1 MTTITKALIAGLLV
15 IALIGERTAF
25 AQWNSQPVAVPIGE
39 ALAALLQKGAA
50 GYASTDRAWR
60 YTFPRDYGV
69 HPDHRTELWH
79 FSGSVVSRQGRRFG
93 FQVGFFRIGVIPPGA
108 PAGPSAWATRNLYWA
123 QFALDDAASNR
134 FHASERIERAA
145 MDLSGA
151 SSSPPRVWV
160 GNWVMEV
167 DSADAPGAVLR
178 LDAAIDEVRIALALR
193 SAKPPVAPAVGGG
206 RSSGSGQ
213 PNPFHAYLMTRLV
226 ATGTVHIGTERF
238 EVEGRA
244 WLDRAW
250 GLVPLPWGAVVWD
263 RFLVQLDDGRE
274 LMALRL
280 RRRDGGGNPVIT
292 GMLVAHDGSSRMLD
306 DGAVDIELLER
317 DGTRFPSR
325 WWLRVPG
332 EGIELGLTAYVAER
346 KTRLSMRSWAGA
358 VDVGGTSN
366 GRPIRGNGYV
376 ELAANATTAGG
387 T

>member
-1 MTTITKALIAGLLV
+1 MLMVTKALIAGLLV
-15 IALIGERTAF
+15 VALDPGRPLL
-25 AQWNSQPVAVPIGE
+25 AQGQPVAVPVGE
-39 ALAALLQKGAA
+39 TLAALLQKRAA
-50 GYASTDRAWR
+50 GFAPADSAWR
-60 YTFPRDYGV
+60 YAFPQDHGA

-79 FSGSVVSRQGRRFG
+79 FSGSLVSGQGRRFG
-93 FQVGFFRIGVIPPGA
+93 FQVGFFRIGVIPPDD
-108 PAGPSAWATRNLYWA
+108 PIGPSAWATRNLYWA
-123 QFALDDAASNR
+123 QFALDDAAGRR

-167 DSADAPGAVLR
+167 DGTDARGATWRLEAADGEA
-178 LDAAIDEVRIALALR
+178 RIVLALR
-193 SAKPPVAPAVGGG
+193 SAKPPVAPAVGRA
-206 RSSGSGQ
+206 RSGGSGTL
-213 PNPFHAYLMTRLV
+213 NAFHAYVMTRLV
-226 ATGTVHIGTERF
+226 ATGTVHIGAQSF

-280 RRRDGGGNPVIT
+280 RRRDGGGEPVIM

-306 DGAVDIELLER
+306 EGAVRVERLER

-325 WWLRVPG
+325 WRLRVPG
-332 EGIELGLTAYVAER
+332 EGIELELTAYVAGR
-346 KTRLSMRSWAGA
+346 KTRLSLRSWAGA
-358 VDVGGTSN
+358 VAVDGTSN

-387 T
+387 A